1 MEWYEQ
7 DNTLSLKQ
15 WMDLQDNGTGSRK
28 LDAAYMI
35 GVCYALG
42 EGGAEED
49 IFEAVRYFKKAAKER
64 HCLAMLVLGQCYYG
78 GFGVDKDENIA
89 LRLIQEA
96 ADTRL
101 FEAVEWITDYK
112 MYNRDDGYYKPAEL
126 NIYRIK

>member
-1 MEWYEQ
+1 MEWYEKN
-7 DNTLSLKQ
+7 DSLSLDQ
-15 WMDLQDNGTGSRK
+15 WKSLLDRENGKMK

-42 EGGAEED
+42 EGGAEKD
-49 IFEAVRYFKKAAKER
+49 IYEAVRYFKKAAQER
-64 HCLAMLVLGQCYYG
+64 HSIAMLVLGQCYYG
-78 GFGVDKDENIA
+78 GFGIERNENIA

-101 FEAVEWITDYK
+101 FEAIQWITDYD
-112 MYNRDDGYYKPAEL
+112 MYNREAGYYKPAEL